1 MHVFTKDK
9 IARSAQAI
17 SNGPAPRVVSHVPNF
32 QIVRRVRLVKGGR
45 VVPSSRVVRRG
56 RAVMAAR
63 SGRTSRNVRA
73 LRAGVG
79 KIFTGGSKQGRAFEQ
94 AAEIFFARVLMLA
107 VGEPEIRRGFIADFE
122 PFEVNNADVGV
133 AAFPDLA
140 LLKFHGKRITSHTFD
155 CKRWR
160 W

>member
-17 SNGPAPRVVSHVPNF
+17 NNGPAPRVVSHVPNF
-32 QIVRRVRLVKGGR
+32 QIVRNVCLVKVGR
-45 VVPSSRVVRRG
+45 VVPNSRVVRSV
-56 RAVMAAR
+56 RAVMAGR

-73 LRAGVG
+73 LHAGG
-79 KIFTGGSKQGRAFEQ
+79 GEFFTGRGQEGRAFEQ
-94 AAEIFFARVLMLA
+94 AAEIFFARVLMFA
-107 VGEPEIRRGFIADFE
+107 VGELEVRRGFITHFE

-140 LLKFHGKRITSHTFD
+140 LLKLHGKKITSLAFE
-155 CKRWR
+155 CKR
-160 W
+160 